1 MTDQGAIP
9 RLTPAGFIR
18 GLWRILRGRARVP
31 PSLQD
36 NRLLEILLKRR
47 SVRSFSSQPVPD
59 DVFQAILE
67 AGRLAPSTVNLQ
79 TWSFFAFDSA
89 SWQGYFGRPLP
100 FHAAR
105 AVLVCADSH
114 RAGAVLEMFE
124 PYPAFAITTAVMN
137 AALAAMNMNAA
148 AEALGV
154 SSVMLSETGRTGLLD
169 IDFLRDKLALPDGV
183 IPLPTIIFGYA
194 RSAAPPMP
202 PRLPLEAICFDGP
215 YRETDP
221 AVLQAWLEQMQ
232 AGYQASHLGSS
243 FGAQIKIYLSKIGA
257 AEAALRR
264 EVLRPGAQ
272 Q

>member
-1 MTDQGAIP
+1 MTEPGAIP

-18 GLWRILRGRARVP
+18 GLWRILRGQARVP
-31 PSLQD
+31 PSLRD
-36 NRLLEILLKRR
+36 NPMLETILKRR
-47 SVRSFSSQPVPD
+47 SVRSFSDMPVPD

-89 SWQGYFGRPLP
+89 SWQRIFGRPMP

-105 AVLVCADSH
+105 AVLVCADNH
-114 RAGAVLEMFE
+114 RDSAVLDMFE
-124 PYPAFAITTAVMN
+124 PYPAFALTAAVMN
-137 AALAAMNMNAA
+137 AALAAMNMSMA

-154 SSVMLSETGRTGLLD
+154 ASVMLSETGRTGLLD
-169 IDFLRDKLALPDGV
+169 IDFLREKLALPDGV
-183 IPLPTIIFGYA
+183 IPLTTIIFGYA

-202 PRLPLEAICFDGP
+202 PRLPLEVICFDGP

-221 AVLQAWLEQMQ
+221 VILRAWLEQMQ

-243 FGAQIKIYLSKIGA
+243 FGAQIKIYLSKMAA

-264 EVLRPGAQ
+264 EVT
-272 Q
+272 